1 MNTKAKPGAV
11 LKSLRLA
18 NGWTLTEVSG
28 RTGLPVS
35 TLSKIEN
42 DKMSL
47 SYDKLARISRGLDI
61 DIGLLFSTK
70 PAEPALSLATGRR
83 SITRAGE
90 GRAIETETYGHIYP
104 ATDLLNKRFVPILAD
119 VRARSLAEFPEM
131 IRHPGEEYTYVL
143 EGTVQLHTELYAPVT
158 LEVGDSIY
166 FDSGM
171 GHVYL
176 SVGEGP
182 CRVLSICSGEESQLI
197 EAITPDAA
205 AGAAS
210 AGDSAARVSL
220 VEPTEPAK
228 PAVRRRAAKG

>member
-18 NGWTLTEVSG
+18 NGWTLAEVSR

-35 TLSKIEN
+35 TLSKVEN

-47 SYDKLARISRGLDI
+47 SYDKLARISRGLEI
-61 DIGLLFSTK
+61 DIGLLFTSEGV
-70 PAEPALSLATGRR
+70 PPLSLVTGRR

-90 GRAIETETYGHIYP
+90 GRLIDTEPYEHIYP
-104 ATDLLNKRFVPILAD
+104 ATDLLNKRFVPIVAH
-119 VRARSLAEFPEM
+119 VRARSLSEFSEL
-131 IRHPGEEYTYVL
+131 IRHPGEEFTFVL
-143 EGTVQLHTELYAPVT
+143 EGTVELHTDLYAPVT

-176 SVGEGP
+176 SAGPGP

-197 EAITPDAA
+197 AA
-205 AGAAS
+205 LGQDPSAAPVVAS
-210 AGDSAARVSL
+210 APPA
-220 VEPTEPAK
+220 EPAK
-228 PAVRRRAAKG
+228 PIKRAKPVKPTDRRRAGGS

>member
-1 MNTKAKPGAV
+1 VNTKAKPGSV
-11 LKSLRLA
+11 LKGLRLA
-18 NGWTLTEVSG
+18 NGWTLTEVSR

-70 PAEPALSLATGRR
+70 AALTPLSLATGRR
-83 SITRAGE
+83 SVTRAGE
-90 GRAIETETYGHIYP
+90 GRVIETETYGHIYP
-104 ATDLLNKRFVPILAD
+104 ATDLLNKRFVPIVAEI
-119 VRARSLAEFPEM
+119 RARSLAEFPEM

-143 EGTVQLHTELYAPVT
+143 EGTVRLHTELYAPVT
-158 LEVGDSIY
+158 MEVGDSIY

-176 SVGEGP
+176 AVGPGP
-182 CRVLSICSGEESQLI
+182 CRVLSICSGDESQLI
-197 EAITPDAA
+197 ETLTPQSGPALD
-205 AGAAS
+205 AGA
-210 AGDSAARVSL
+210 L
-220 VEPTEPAK
+220 EPLAPVLQAVEPAK
-228 PAVRRRAAKG
+228 PTVRRRAAKG